1 MSLKAESWVVS
12 MVMMLLWGHI
22 SPQLLQKVMMLMKQ
36 DLKLMEQGLLDLNGI
51 DKLAGL
57 GTNGSHPNNV
67 WRDMLA
73 FLPKPKLPKLHLV
86 QLPMKHTTLG
96 KFCHSVPMLLPH
108 TLFAAIYQHYPVM
121 WEKIIYGSRRQCNAF
136 WNAVSGSPQFASHPV
151 RDRENFQDLCVP
163 LKIHG
168 DGTPVTG
175 LGKGWG
181 KLVDIF
187 SVSSLLICGP
197 TVLRNLM
204 MFLIFQHLI
213 CRDQDHNTLDT
224 AYKMFIWS
232 FKACWLGKKPKYDW
246 NGEEMFYPG
255 AGDDL
260 CGGFFFAIWAL
271 ICDLEHGHTA
281 YDLPNP
287 TANAC
292 CPLCPVGLIVD
303 VVYWDFRPSAKWL
316 DHIYTVQ
323 AWLARGL
330 YIMLAAWGLI
340 VISVF
345 SFWWPLL
352 YNQLCGNLEF

>member
-1 MSLKAESWVVS
+1 
-12 MVMMLLWGHI
+12 MVMMVLWGHI
-22 SPQLLQKVMMLMKQ
+22 SPQLLQKVMALMSA
-36 DLKLMEQGLLDLNGI
+36 DLQLHKDGRLDVNSI
-51 DKLAGL
+51 DKLG
-57 GTNGSHPNNV
+57 GIGSKGAYPQNC
-67 WRDMLA
+67 WRDFQKL
-73 FLPKPKLPKLHLV
+73 LPVPKLPKLHMLR
-86 QLPMKHTTLG
+86 LPMKHSSLG
-96 KFCHSVPMLLPH
+96 KFFNKVPMMLPH
-108 TLFAAIYQHYPVM
+108 TLFACIYEHYPVM
-121 WEKIIYGSRRQCNAF
+121 WDRIIYGSRGTCIKF
-136 WNAVSGSPQFASHPV
+136 WKSVSGSQHFAAHPV
-151 RDRENFQDLCVP
+151 RHRVNFEERCIP

-213 CRDQDHNTLDT
+213 CRDPDHCTLDVF
-224 AYKMFIWS
+224 YKMLIWS

-246 NGEEMFYPG
+246 NGKEMFYPG

-260 CGGFFFAIWAL
+260 CGGFFFCVWAL
-271 ICDLEHGHTA
+271 ICDLEHAYQA

-292 CPLCPVGLIVD
+292 CPLCPVGLVPG
-303 VVYWDFRPSAKWL
+303 VVWFDFRPTAQWL

-323 AWLARGL
+323 SWLARGL
-330 YIMLAAWGLI
+330 T
-340 VISVF
+340 SV
-345 SFWWPLL
+345 L
-352 YNQLCGNLEF
+352 